1 MSHGMPN
8 AVSLRLKWLHRAVH
22 CSCLCLTRVKRSSV
36 RAVPHARAQLRHLAL
51 PDPSVRGKRHE
62 SAMDSA
68 MRPWPP
74 SADPHLWENASG
86 RQAAAPLPPSA
97 QLSFSS
103 VWREARLS
111 VPGAHVSLQQAG
123 ARILCRCLM
132 MPRSRWP
139 RVQTCPYRYVSLV
152 MSCWSP
158 FLLGSSPDVPL
169 ITRESSP

>member
-1 MSHGMPN
+1 M
-8 AVSLRLKWLHRAVH
+8 
-22 CSCLCLTRVKRSSV
+22 

-111 VPGAHVSLQQAG
+111 VPGAHVRASKDALAPVRLHRAHSLCIPWACSKL
-123 ARILCRCLM
+123 ARE
-132 MPRSRWP
+132 
-139 RVQTCPYRYVSLV
+139 
-152 MSCWSP
+152 
-158 FLLGSSPDVPL
+158 FFADA
-169 ITRESSP
+169 